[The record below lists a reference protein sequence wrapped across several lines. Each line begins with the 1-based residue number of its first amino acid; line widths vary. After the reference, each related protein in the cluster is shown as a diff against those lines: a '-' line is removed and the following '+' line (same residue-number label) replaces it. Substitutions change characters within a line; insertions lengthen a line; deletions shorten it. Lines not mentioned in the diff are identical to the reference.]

1 METNRIY
8 CGKADEVLRQFPNES
23 VDLIYADPPFF
34 TQKNYEIIWGDG
46 YEIRAYEDR
55 WKAGGGASGVE
66 NYIAWLEPTMRECQ
80 RVLKSTGTL
89 YLHCDYRANYR
100 IRELLNRV
108 FGESQFRNEIIWCYA
123 GGGIPKKD
131 FPRKHET
138 IFRYTKGD
146 AWTFNTQYRPY
157 GDWTKTFEPRHS
169 LTSGG
174 EPVDMERGTPINDWW
189 ADLKSIGSW
198 NKEWIGYPTQ
208 KPEALLERIILASSN
223 PTDVVLDP
231 FCGCGTA
238 IAVAQKLGRR
248 WIGID
253 ISPTACK
260 LMRDRMRGMIPA
272 GEADFEGMI
281 IGLPMTRKE
290 LKALPPFE
298 FQNWV
303 IQRLGGRVAERK
315 VGDYGIDGYDL
326 GGFPVQVKQSE
337 HVGRNVV
344 DNFETAMRRF
354 RKDRGTIV
362 ALSFGKGA
370 YGEAARA
377 KNQEGLEIELLTL
390 EELLERP

>member
-1 METNRIY
+1 MEPTHIY
-8 CGKADEVLRQFPNES
+8 CGKADLVLRRFPEAS

-34 TQKNYEIIWGDG
+34 TQKNYEIIWDDG
-46 YEIRAYEDR
+46 YERRAYDDR

-66 NYIAWLEPTMRECQ
+66 NYISWLEPAIRECH
-80 RVLKSTGTL
+80 RVLKPTGTL

-100 IRELLNRV
+100 IRELLDRV

-131 FPRKHET
+131 FPRKHDT
-138 IFRYTKGD
+138 IFRYTKSAD
-146 AWTFNTQYRPY
+146 WAFNKEYRPY
-157 GDWTKTFEPRHS
+157 KEGIIPTHS
-169 LTSGG
+169 DGTPL
-174 EPVDMERGTPINDWW
+174 DLKKGTPIPEWW
-189 ADLKSIGSW
+189 TDINIVTPFSARK
-198 NKEWIGYPTQ
+198 KERLGYPTQ
-208 KPEALLERIILASSN
+208 KPEALLERIVRVSSD
-223 PTDVVLDP
+223 PTDLVLDP

-260 LMRDRMRGMIPA
+260 LMLERMRKLIPK
-272 GEADFEGMI
+272 GEADFGHMI
-281 IGLPMTRKE
+281 IGLPMTYDE
-290 LKALPPFE
+290 LKAIAPFE

-303 IQRLGGRVAERK
+303 VQKLGGRVAERK

-337 HVGRNVV
+337 RVGRNVV

-354 RKDRGTIV
+354 KKDRGTIV
-362 ALSFGKGA
+362 GLSFGKGA

-377 KNQEGLEIELLTL
+377 KNQEGLEITLLTL
-390 EELLERP
+390 NDLLDMP